1 MTSTT
6 PGTEGSS
13 PGFEPS
19 LLPCTSMVLFCCPW
33 SAENSLL
40 TLGLCPRWSLCLEPM
55 SDRKLCG
62 LPPDVSQ
69 VSAQKSL
76 WNGYSCMS
84 YLPIL
89 SLTLSVPLPSFISS
103 NTCHYLFISS
113 CCLSFPLECEFYE
126 AEAWSPYFDRHC
138 TPNTQ
143 NICYKIKASYLFV
156 GKMNGAK

>member
-19 LLPCTSMVLFCCPW
+19 LLPCMSMVLSCCPL

-103 NTCHYLFISS
+103 NTCHYLFI
-113 CCLSFPLECEFYE
+113 
-126 AEAWSPYFDRHC
+126 
-138 TPNTQ
+138 
-143 NICYKIKASYLFV
+143 YLFLLV
-156 GKMNGAK
+156 VSPFHWNVSFTRQRLGLSISIVTVPLTLRISVIK